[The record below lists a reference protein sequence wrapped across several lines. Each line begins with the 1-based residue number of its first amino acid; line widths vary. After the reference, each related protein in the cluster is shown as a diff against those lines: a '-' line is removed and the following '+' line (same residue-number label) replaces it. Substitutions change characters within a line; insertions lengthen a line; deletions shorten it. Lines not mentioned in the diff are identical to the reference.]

1 MGAMSDLWK
10 SERAVF
16 ALALTIASTVLTA
29 LGHMTVDAWRDFNLY
44 IYGIYATGKS
54 LTGAVAL
61 FKGGTAEPETA
72 APAAPAAPA
81 PAAATPPP
89 TPAEPPKA

>member
-1 MGAMSDLWK
+1 MGAISDLLK

-72 APAAPAAPA
+72 AAPAAA